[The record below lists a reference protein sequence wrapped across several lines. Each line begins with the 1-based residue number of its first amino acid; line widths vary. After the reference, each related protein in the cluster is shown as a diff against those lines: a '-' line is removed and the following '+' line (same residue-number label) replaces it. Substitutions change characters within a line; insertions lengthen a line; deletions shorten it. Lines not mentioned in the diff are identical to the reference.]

1 MNKIKFL
8 LVMVLAAFMA
18 CDSEE
23 VFDEQEQLAIDRQLI
38 TEYLADNDITAE
50 QIGET
55 GIYYAISQSGTGDN
69 AEFASS
75 VYADYRGY
83 LLDGTEF
90 DSGTIDFVVGAGSVI
105 QGWELG
111 FQELNKGASATLF
124 IPSKYGYGSSRQGT
138 TIPANSVLLFDVT
151 VVDIR

>member
-8 LVMVLAAFMA
+8 LVMVFAAFTA

-38 TEYLADNDITAE
+38 TEYLADNNITAE

>member
-1 MNKIKFL
+1 
-8 LVMVLAAFMA
+8 MA

-38 TEYLADNDITAE
+38 TEYLADNNITAE

-90 DSGTIDFVVGAGSVI
+90 DSGTIDFVVGAESVI

-138 TIPANSVLLFDVT
+138 IPANSVLLFDVT